1 MVTAQRE
8 SASAFLKSALWESR
22 QILDQITFEDLNV
35 TNKLLDRMHD
45 ILWSD
50 MESEYDAEN
59 FCQYL
64 RQSGLSFTLEFQ
76 EFEQIWRRDELNHYI
91 GFRQLYSLL
100 YQNSVEEIDR
110 EMAARQPD
118 FGPMQEFLR
127 DEFSI
132 CVIVAYDEIATT
144 RSYCQDF
151 WLYKSFGSKPIA
163 NWIKYVTKDE
173 GLHYHNALELISQRH
188 RDRLS
193 ELASLVERLIEFNL
207 EENHQYKST
216 FLFNHEQNEYFTPDF
231 LRKCGDLIC
240 QRFGL

>member
-1 MVTAQRE
+1 
-8 SASAFLKSALWESR
+8 
-22 QILDQITFEDLNV
+22 
-35 TNKLLDRMHD
+35 MHD
-45 ILWSD
+45 LLWSD

-59 FCQYL
+59 FCQHL
-64 RQSGLSFTLEFQ
+64 RQSGLSFTPEFQ

-91 GFRQLYSLL
+91 GFRQIYSQLYH
-100 YQNSVEEIDR
+100 NSAEEIDR
-110 EMAARQPD
+110 SMAARQPD
-118 FGPMQEFLR
+118 FAPLQEFLQ

-151 WLYKSFGSKPIA
+151 RLYKSFGSKPIA

-173 GLHYHNALELISQRH
+173 GLHYDNALCLIGQHHSH
-188 RDRLS
+188 RLP
-193 ELASLVERLIEFNL
+193 EITGLVERLIEFNL

-216 FLFNHEQNEYFTPDF
+216 FLLNHEQSEYFTPDF
-231 LRKCGDLIC
+231 LHQCGDLIC